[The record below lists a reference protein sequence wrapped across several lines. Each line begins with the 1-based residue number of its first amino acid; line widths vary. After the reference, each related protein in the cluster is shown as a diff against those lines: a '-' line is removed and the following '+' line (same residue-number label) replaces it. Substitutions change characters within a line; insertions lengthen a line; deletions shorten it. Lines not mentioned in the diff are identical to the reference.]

1 MLEFITNNQN
11 LLIVAILAL
20 VYILNKLID
29 YKAKSN
35 PEHDRWDDWQPT
47 SQAVTDMVFKGA
59 EMWGKLKLQGGD
71 AKLVEYLR
79 VLREFEA
86 NWSVNRIE
94 AIQKLI
100 AWYSAIK
107 IKAVSANPS
116 IGPNDPAL

>member
-29 YKAKSN
+29 YKAKAN
-35 PEHDRWDDWQPT
+35 PAHDRWDDWQPT

-59 EMWGKLKLQGGD
+59 EMWGRLKAQGGD
-71 AKLVEYLR
+71 AKLSEYLR

-86 NWSVNRIE
+86 NWSVNRME

-107 IKAVSANPS
+107 IKAISANPS
-116 IGPNDPAL
+116 IGPDDPAQ